1 LILGP
6 IWAIGILVVIGLAL
20 FASVWIVGKLRGPR
34 SSWTSP
40 SSIDKVL
47 PLFLFPGVAAL
58 FVYAWFK
65 VGYYGSVILGTL
77 GL

>member
-1 LILGP
+1 MILGP

-20 FASVWIVGKLRGPR
+20 FASAWIVQKLRGPR

-40 SSIDKVL
+40 SSVDKVL
-47 PLFLFPGVAAL
+47 PLILFPGLAYV